1 MKLIFGSFIFSHG
14 CVKPY
19 VPAVIKY
26 GEILESA
33 WQAPDGSLFRPET
46 DPAMFR
52 EWMTRGQL
60 EIETRFG
67 YIVPSVAEDL
77 GSVKFV
83 RFIVADGRY
92 LSAPVHCLAKVEN
105 QP

>member
-1 MKLIFGSFIFSHG
+1 VKLIFGSFIFSHG

-33 WQAPDGSLFRPET
+33 WQAPDGSLFHPET

-52 EWMTRGQL
+52 EWVGAGFPG
-60 EIETRFG
+60 ETVVG

-77 GSVKFV
+77 CGVKFV

-92 LSAPVHCLAKVEN
+92 LSAPVHLLRIV
-105 QP
+105 